1 MEQIADKITPDM
13 LGNVEAYT
21 TAMVVEKWIDVAWE
35 IIWILFLLAIIWAV
49 IYWFIKEMTD

>member
-21 TAMVVEKWIDVAWE
+21 TAMVVEKWIDVASH
-35 IIWILFLLAIIWAV
+35 IIGICLVSIIIGIAV
-49 IYWFIKEMTD
+49 YWFIKSN

>member
-35 IIWILFLLAIIWAV
+35 IICILFLLAVIWAV
-49 IYWFIKEMTD
+49 IYWFIKDCTD